1 MLKINDLQFNPLAP
15 RIVSPIIISFGENTK
30 KYIIRLE
37 KKNKKKYQQI
47 SFRDIGCCHH
57 MATLGAHDK

>member
-15 RIVSPIIISFGENTK
+15 RIVFPIIISFGENTK

-37 KKNKKKYQQI
+37 KKSEKI
-47 SFRDIGCCHH
+47 S
-57 MATLGAHDK
+57 TS